1 MPITKEAREEYA
13 RSVKIYQ
20 TKITAGLTEE
30 KNLVLQAKTDAVNSP
45 YKKIELCRL
54 MLEVASF
61 YIAQN
66 TLSVEMLSVKNNDM
80 LNEARKIIYKA
91 VIYLEEITTAIIDMP
106 YGDLVKNY
114 EAIKNFSLKDRYA
127 LMNQM
132 GFLIAFLEDSFGD
145 NSKWKWSFVELK
157 GRFTVVQKNIIDMRI
172 ASKAY
177 LDPGNPDYE
186 TCVMYFRS
194 LIKNIDSV
202 AMGYRDKYEIASR
215 RLDDMKNAIRFLLA
229 RHKLALALNDSP
241 AATEA
246 KSKAVIW
253 NNKLKA
259 DQAKGLTK

>member
-1 MPITKEAREEYA
+1 MPITNEARAEYA
-13 RSVKIYQ
+13 QSAKAYQ
-20 TKITAGLTEE
+20 TKITAGLAEE

-45 YKKIELCRL
+45 YKKIELSHL

-61 YIAQN
+61 YMAQN
-66 TLSVEMLSVKNNDM
+66 ALSVEMLGVKNNDV
-80 LNEARKIIYKA
+80 LNEARKIIYRA

-106 YGDLVKNY
+106 YGDLIKNY
-114 EAIKNFSLKDRYA
+114 DSIKNFSLKDRFT
-127 LMNQM
+127 LMCQM
-132 GFLIAFLEDSFGD
+132 GFVITSLEDAFGD
-145 NSKWKWSFVELK
+145 NSKWKWSFIELK
-157 GRFTVVQKNIIDMRI
+157 GRFTVVQKNIIDMRV
-172 ASKAY
+172 AAKAY

-186 TCVMYFRS
+186 TCVIYFRS
-194 LIKNIDSV
+194 LTKNIEAT

-229 RHKLALALNDSP
+229 RHKLALALNDAP